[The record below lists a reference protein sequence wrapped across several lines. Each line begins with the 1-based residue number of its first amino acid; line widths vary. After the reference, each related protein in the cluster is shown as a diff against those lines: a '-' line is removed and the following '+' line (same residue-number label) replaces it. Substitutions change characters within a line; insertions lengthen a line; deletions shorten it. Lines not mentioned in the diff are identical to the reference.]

1 MNNKCEVCIYLEKY
15 DDDVVVDYLNS
26 IIFKGSPYKEIQK
39 ECVNKPI
46 PNEDSFKKHQLECLE
61 NFAVKVLEMNET
73 NDSLDYDFNSN
84 KNLFSF
90 KDHSDESGESRIVNL
105 KKEWLS
111 ISEKLTQIV
120 SYNINKYNPDKITTS
135 ENIKETVTNLKTI
148 SDLARAEFTFE
159 FLNKEEDMFEYLN
172 DAEAKLVNELV
183 NAAKKRQLELKN
195 K

>member
-1 MNNKCEVCIYLEKY
+1 MNNQCEVCIYLENYEDKE
-15 DDDVVVDYLNS
+15 VVHYLNS
-26 IIFKGSPYKEIQK
+26 IIVQGFSYEEIQK

-61 NFAVKVLEMNET
+61 NFPLKELEMKED
-73 NDSLDYDFNSN
+73 NDSSDYKSISN

-90 KDHSDESGESRIVNL
+90 KDHSNESGESRIVNL

-120 SYNINKYNPDKITTS
+120 LYNINKYNPDKITTS
-135 ENIKETVTNLKTI
+135 ENIKETVANLKTM

-159 FLNKEEDMFEYLN
+159 FLNKEEDMFCYLN
-172 DAEAKLVNELV
+172 NEETKTV
-183 NAAKKRQLELKN
+183 YGIMEDVKKRQLALKN

>member
-15 DDDVVVDYLNS
+15 EDKEVVHYLNS
-26 IIFKGSPYKEIQK
+26 IIFQGFSYEEIQK

-46 PNEDSFKKHQLECLE
+46 PNEDSFKKHRLECLK
-61 NFAVKVLEMNET
+61 NFALKELEMKED
-73 NDSLDYDFNSN
+73 NDSSNHDPNSN

-90 KDHSDESGESRIVNL
+90 KEHNNESGESRIVNL

>member
-1 MNNKCEVCIYLEKY
+1 MNNKCEVCSYLEKY
-15 DDDVVVDYLNS
+15 DDKDVVYYLNS
-26 IIFKGSPYKEIQK
+26 MIVQGFSYEEIQE
-39 ECVNKPI
+39 ECNKKPV
-46 PNEDSFKKHQLECLE
+46 PDEESFKKHQRECLE
-61 NFAVKVLEMNET
+61 NFVLKKPEMNED
-73 NDSLDYDFNSN
+73 NDSSDYNFSSD

-90 KDHSDESGESRIVNL
+90 KDHNDESGETRIVNL

-135 ENIKETVTNLKTI
+135 ENIKETVANLKTI

-159 FLNKEEDMFEYLN
+159 FLNKEEDMFKYLN
-172 DAEAKLVNELV
+172 NEEVRTVYGLVET
-183 NAAKKRQLELKN
+183 AKKRQLELKN

>member
-1 MNNKCEVCIYLEKY
+1 MNNKCEVCVYLEKY
-15 DDDVVVDYLNS
+15 DDEDAIYYLNS

-39 ECVNKPI
+39 DCNKKPV
-46 PNEDSFKKHQLECLE
+46 PNEEFFKKHQLECLK
-61 NFAVKVLEMNET
+61 NFTFKDLEMNED
-73 NDSLDYDFNSN
+73 NDNSSCNPSGN

-90 KDHSDESGESRIVNL
+90 KDHNEESGENRIVNL

-159 FLNKEEDMFEYLN
+159 FLNKEEDMFNYLN
-172 DAEAKLVNELV
+172 NEETKKV
-183 NAAKKRQLELKN
+183 YEIMEDAKKRQLELEK

>member
-15 DDDVVVDYLNS
+15 DDKDVVYYLNS
-26 IIFKGSPYKEIQK
+26 IIVQGFSYEEIQE
-39 ECVNKPI
+39 ECSKKPV
-46 PNEDSFKKHQLECLE
+46 PDEELFKKHQLECLE
-61 NFAVKVLEMNET
+61 NFVLKELEMNED
-73 NDSLDYDFNSN
+73 NDSLDYKSSSN

-90 KDHSDESGESRIVNL
+90 KDHSNESGESRIVNL

-135 ENIKETVTNLKTI
+135 ENIKETVTNLKTM

-159 FLNKEEDMFEYLN
+159 FLNKEEDMFGYLN
-172 DAEAKLVNELV
+172 NEETKKV
-183 NAAKKRQLELKN
+183 YGIMEDVKKRQLELKN

>member
-15 DDDVVVDYLNS
+15 EDKEVGYYLNS
-26 IIFKGSPYKEIQK
+26 MISQGLSYKKIQK

-46 PNEDSFKKHQLECLE
+46 PDEDSFKKHQLECLE
-61 NFAVKVLEMNET
+61 NVVLEELEMNEN
-73 NDSLDYDFNSN
+73 NDSSDYDPNSN

-90 KDHSDESGESRIVNL
+90 KDHNDENGESRIVNL

-148 SDLARAEFTFE
+148 SDLARADFTFE
-159 FLNKEEDMFEYLN
+159 FLNKEEDMFGYLN
-172 DAEAKLVNELV
+172 NEETKKV
-183 NAAKKRQLELKN
+183 YGIMEDAKKRQLELKN

>member
-1 MNNKCEVCIYLEKY
+1 VIC
-15 DDDVVVDYLNS
+15 DYLKEYEGESTVYYLNG
-26 IIFKGSPYKEIQK
+26 IIAEGTPYKKIQK
-39 ECVNKPI
+39 ECSKKPV
-46 PNEDSFKKHQLECLE
+46 PDEELFKKHQLECLE
-61 NFAVKVLEMNET
+61 NFVLKELEMNED
-73 NDSLDYDFNSN
+73 NNSLDYKSSSN

-90 KDHSDESGESRIVNL
+90 KEHGNESGESRIVNL

-135 ENIKETVTNLKTI
+135 ENIKETVTNLKTM

-159 FLNKEEDMFEYLN
+159 FLNKEEDMFCYLN
-172 DAEAKLVNELV
+172 NEETRKV
-183 NAAKKRQLELKN
+183 YGIMEDVKKRQLELKN

>member
-1 MNNKCEVCIYLEKY
+1 MNNKCEVCIYLENYEDKE
-15 DDDVVVDYLNS
+15 VVHYLNS
-26 IIFKGSPYKEIQK
+26 IIVQGFSYEEIQK

-46 PNEDSFKKHQLECLE
+46 PNEDSFKKHQLECLK
-61 NFAVKVLEMNET
+61 NFPLKELEMNED
-73 NDSLDYDFNSN
+73 NDSLDYKSSSN

-90 KDHSDESGESRIVNL
+90 KDHSNESGESRIVNL

-135 ENIKETVTNLKTI
+135 ENIKETVTNLKTM

-159 FLNKEEDMFEYLN
+159 FLSEPPRVYT
-172 DAEAKLVNELV
+172 
-183 NAAKKRQLELKN
+183 RGI
-195 K
+195 

>member
-1 MNNKCEVCIYLEKY
+1 MNNKCEVCIYLENYEDKE
-15 DDDVVVDYLNS
+15 VVHYLNS
-26 IIFKGSPYKEIQK
+26 IIVQGFSYEEIQK

-46 PNEDSFKKHQLECLE
+46 PNEDYFKKHQLECLE
-61 NFAVKVLEMNET
+61 NFVLKELDMNED
-73 NDSLDYDFNSN
+73 NDSLDYKSSSN
-84 KNLFSF
+84 KNIFSF

-135 ENIKETVTNLKTI
+135 GNIKETVTNLKTM

-159 FLNKEEDMFEYLN
+159 FLNKEEDMFCYLN
-172 DAEAKLVNELV
+172 NEETKTV
-183 NAAKKRQLELKN
+183 YGIMEDVKKRQLELKN